1 MICSSGQFRKRQN
14 RYLITFALIPSSGLS
29 PLYHAQLT
37 RLLYPWD
44 FLGKN
49 TEVGCHFLL
58 QGIFLTQGSNPHLL
72 HPLHWQ
78 TVSLPLA
85 PPGKPSVK
93 CVFVNIFSKSVHCL
107 FILSTWA
114 FAEQKLFQKVQFVK
128 PFCLW
133 IILLMLI
140 LRTLY
145 SSRSQA
151 FSPI

>member
-1 MICSSGQFRKRQN
+1 MSHSLQPQDCSLAG
-14 RYLITFALIPSSGLS
+14 S
-29 PLYHAQLT
+29 PVH
-37 RLLYPWD
+37 RIS
-44 FLGKN
+44 GKN
-49 TEVGCHFLL
+49 TGVSCHSLL
-58 QGIFLTQGSNPHLL
+58 QGIFPTEGSNPHPL

-78 TVSLPLA
+78 RVSLPLA
-85 PPGKPSVK
+85 PSGKPSVK

-133 IILLMLI
+133 IMLLMAI

-145 SSRSQA
+145 SSRSQV